1 MCTDE
6 KTEVQRDAQYHI
18 ANTKWCETL
27 AQICPPVCLGPQ
39 APSLPMLGFHL
50 MVERLHDLVTW

>member
-6 KTEVQRDAQYHI
+6 KTEVQGNAQYHI
-18 ANTKWCETL
+18 ANTKRYETL
-27 AQICPPVCLGPQ
+27 ARICPPVCLGPH

-50 MVERLHDLVTW
+50 VERLHDLVTW